1 MNRRSFLSLA
11 VALPVARARAAAQD
25 AVVETAYG
33 KVRGLVDHGVHT
45 FKGLRYGRSTAGER
59 RFLPAATPMPWTGI
73 VDALEYGPRAP
84 QPFRPMIPEIGD
96 ALIGQGPMS
105 EDCLRLDVW
114 TPGTRRGSTRPV
126 MVWLHGGGFRTGSGN
141 ATFYDGHELARKH
154 DVVVVTVTH
163 RLHALGNLF
172 LAGLPGTGEKFA
184 HTSNLGV
191 LDLVAALEWIRDNI
205 DGFGGSPK
213 NVTIFGQSGGGG
225 KTAMLTAMPSAKGL
239 FHRAIIMS
247 TLADTAVT
255 ALEPARAIEAAEVL
269 LKRLGVTTAG
279 AEQLQQIPVERIVSA
294 LGSGPGQPDISLRYT
309 PVVDGR
315 TLPAHPFEPVASD
328 LSATVPIMCGSNE
341 TEGVPYG
348 NPDDPYWT
356 SEPADRA
363 SLRAAVKRIV
373 PVDDQD
379 ADRLIDLYQSH
390 RPNDSPGDLAAVM
403 AGDNSPLRL
412 SASTIA
418 ERKFA
423 QGKALV
429 FMYYFNWRSPVR
441 NGKLRS
447 MHTMELPFVFD
458 HVDAMQY
465 MNGTSKERYR
475 LATAMSD
482 AWVSFARTGNPSHP
496 GLPPWRPFDPQRRAT
511 MVFNTRPR
519 LVDDPYGDERRA
531 MAAARALL
539 H

>member
-1 MNRRSFLSLA
+1 
-11 VALPVARARAAAQD
+11 
-25 AVVETAYG
+25 
-33 KVRGLVDHGVHT
+33 
-45 FKGLRYGRSTAGER
+45 
-59 RFLPAATPMPWTGI
+59 
-73 VDALEYGPRAP
+73 
-84 QPFRPMIPEIGD
+84 
-96 ALIGQGPMS
+96 
-105 EDCLRLDVW
+105 
-114 TPGTRRGSTRPV
+114 
-126 MVWLHGGGFRTGSGN
+126 
-141 ATFYDGHELARKH
+141 
-154 DVVVVTVTH
+154 
-163 RLHALGNLF
+163 
-172 LAGLPGTGEKFA
+172 
-184 HTSNLGV
+184 
-191 LDLVAALEWIRDNI
+191 
-205 DGFGGSPK
+205 
-213 NVTIFGQSGGGG
+213 
-225 KTAMLTAMPSAKGL
+225 
-239 FHRAIIMS
+239 
-247 TLADTAVT
+247 
-255 ALEPARAIEAAEVL
+255 
-269 LKRLGVTTAG
+269 
-279 AEQLQQIPVERIVSA
+279 
-294 LGSGPGQPDISLRYT
+294 
-309 PVVDGR
+309 
-315 TLPAHPFEPVASD
+315 
-328 LSATVPIMCGSNE
+328 MCGSNE